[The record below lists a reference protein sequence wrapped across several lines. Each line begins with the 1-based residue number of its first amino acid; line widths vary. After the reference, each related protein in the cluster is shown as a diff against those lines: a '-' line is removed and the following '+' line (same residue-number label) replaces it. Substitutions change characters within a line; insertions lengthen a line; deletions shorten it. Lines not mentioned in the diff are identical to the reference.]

1 MWAVYNR
8 SVIRHRFAVAGFGL
22 VTAVSLVLVAIR
34 ATAPARTECFLLYEV
49 GVGQIRREPS
59 SGCATRVT
67 PASTFKIPHA
77 LAALDAGVL
86 EGADTRIAYDGAPVV
101 TRVFET
107 GEEALQWSEHTRAD
121 RRSRG
126 WQDP

>member
-1 MWAVYNR
+1 
-8 SVIRHRFAVAGFGL
+8 VACVVRL
-22 VTAVSLVLVAIR
+22 VPYGV
-34 ATAPARTECFLLYEV
+34 EV
-49 GVGQIRREPS
+49 
-59 SGCATRVT
+59 
-67 PASTFKIPHA
+67 
-77 LAALDAGVL
+77 D
-86 EGADTRIAYDGAPVV
+86 IAYDGAPVV

>member
-1 MWAVYNR
+1 VDDQGTCLWT
-8 SVIRHRFAVAGFGL
+8 L
-22 VTAVSLVLVAIR
+22 
-34 ATAPARTECFLLYEV
+34 
-49 GVGQIRREPS
+49 RREQREVACVARLVPY
-59 SGCATRVT
+59 
-67 PASTFKIPHA
+67 
-77 LAALDAGVL
+77 GV
-86 EGADTRIAYDGAPVV
+86 EVDIEYDGAPVV